1 MYALLRPLLFALPP
15 ERAHHTAMALLKGL
29 AAVPPLR
36 WMLQRTF
43 SAQSPDLE
51 RRYMGLTF
59 PNPVG
64 LAAGFDKDGRHLEA
78 LACLGFGFLEVGTV
92 TPRPQPG
99 NPHPRLFRLSA
110 DRALINRMGFNNDG
124 AQALAQRL
132 RRWREQ
138 AHAGPRP
145 VIGANIGKNKDTP
158 NEQAADDYLECFHT
172 LAPWADYFAVNVS
185 SPNTPG
191 LRKLQDREPLER
203 LIGEISQR
211 NQELSDNPKPLLLKI
226 APDLTNEQIDEIA
239 EIALA
244 SGLAGVIATNTTISR
259 DGLQTSPEKVE
270 SFGAGGISGGP
281 LSGRG
286 SQVVRRLYATL
297 QGKLP
302 IIGVGG
308 VMQPADAWEMITSG
322 ASLVQVYTGF
332 VYGGP
337 GFAKR
342 INRYLLQRL
351 ETAGMKSIS
360 EAVGSRSEV

>member
-99 NPHPRLFRLSA
+99 NPRPRLFRLPA

-132 RRWREQ
+132 RRWREWK
-138 AHAGPRP
+138 HAGPRP
-145 VIGANIGKNKDTP
+145 VIGVNIGKNKDTP

-172 LAPWADYFAVNVS
+172 LAPWADYFAINVS

-191 LRKLQDREPLER
+191 LRDLQSRAPLLHLLESLQNANQR
-203 LIGEISQR
+203 LPAPR
-211 NQELSDNPKPLLLKI
+211 PLLLKI
-226 APDLTNEQIDEIA
+226 APDMDAGQLDEIA
-239 EIALA
+239 DIARHTQ
-244 SGLAGVIATNTTISR
+244 LAGLIATNTTLVRS
-259 DGLQTSPEKVE
+259 GLRTNAQRLEAIGP
-270 SFGAGGISGGP
+270 GG
-281 LSGRG
+281 LSGAPLR
-286 SQVVRRLYATL
+286 QCATEVIRHLRHRLGPEAL
-297 QGKLP
+297 L
-302 IIGVGG
+302 IGVGG
-308 VMQPADAWEMITSG
+308 IDSPQAAQEKWQAG
-322 ASLVQVYTGF
+322 ANLVQVYTGLI
-332 VYGGP
+332 YEGP
-337 GFAKR
+337 GLVQQILKEIR
-342 INRYLLQRL
+342 
-351 ETAGMKSIS
+351 
-360 EAVGSRSEV
+360 

>member
-191 LRKLQDREPLER
+191 LRDLQSREPLLHLLESLQNANQR
-203 LIGEISQR
+203 LPAPR
-211 NQELSDNPKPLLLKI
+211 PLLLKI
-226 APDLTNEQIDEIA
+226 APDMDARQLDEIA
-239 EIALA
+239 DIARYTQ
-244 SGLAGVIATNTTISR
+244 LAGLIATNTTLVRS
-259 DGLQTSPEKVE
+259 GLRTNAQRLEAIGP
-270 SFGAGGISGGP
+270 GG
-281 LSGRG
+281 LSGAPLR
-286 SQVVRRLYATL
+286 QRATEVIRHLRHRLGPEAL
-297 QGKLP
+297 L
-302 IIGVGG
+302 IGVGG
-308 VMQPADAWEMITSG
+308 IDSPQAAQEKFQAGAD
-322 ASLVQVYTGF
+322 LVQVYTGLI
-332 VYGGP
+332 YEGP
-337 GFAKR
+337 GLVR
-342 INRYLLQRL
+342 DILTR
-351 ETAGMKSIS
+351 GI
-360 EAVGSRSEV
+360 